1 MVKPGKMSVESSFVQ
16 YADGQYEWAE
26 MAEELNIMPVGW
38 TSCPWEMRISSMSS
52 YMMERKGGECQTVSQ
67 MFLRRGVP
75 QKTEGWWVEV
85 ALVGGGE
92 SCVLFGDVGVC
103 SERVSRESLT
113 WWSWEGL
120 VGDWAG

>member
-38 TSCPWEMRISSMSS
+38 TSMSS
-52 YMMERKGGECQTVSQ
+52 YMMERKGGECQTFSQ

-85 ALVGGGE
+85 ALVGGGD
-92 SCVLFGDVGVC
+92 SCVLFGDVGV
-103 SERVSRESLT
+103 
-113 WWSWEGL
+113 
-120 VGDWAG
+120 